1 MKTLWRGEGGGVN
14 ERKPFE
20 FRRKPELLKQSEAT
34 GGHSLDGA
42 AAGFTSGCLTQA
54 CSAPPRRAG

>member
-1 MKTLWRGEGGGVN
+1 MCKPSGGGGVK
-14 ERKPFE
+14 ERIQFE
-20 FRRKPELLKQSEAT
+20 FRRKPKLLKQSEAT

>member
-1 MKTLWRGEGGGVN
+1 MKTLWQGGGGN
-14 ERKPFE
+14 EIMPFE

-42 AAGFTSGCLTQA
+42 AAGFTSA
-54 CSAPPRRAG
+54 A